1 MPGGRSRFARHADGV
16 RSHRLR
22 RMLAVLSGGA
32 VAAAVLLA
40 MSPAQAATHNDRAQL
55 ALSGLADKNNPA
67 GGSRIGI
74 HPGDSVTFSAAG
86 VPTAGLAQLGLG
98 NLIPTVNNLLNG
110 ATRFQV
116 RANFAHL
123 PGGRNATI
131 LSGRKTAHFAF
142 AHTGT
147 YSFTW
152 TVQKVTVLS
161 TLLGKQTKTT
171 TINLNGNEL
180 RRAGIKLNAHNQYVG
195 QVVVRK
201 HPPAGGVS
209 VQLPKVRVAPSAPG
223 VGQLP
228 TLKAPSV
235 KLPTVHVSVP
245 KVKLPSVPGLP
256 GLPNGKHSGGGGH
269 QGTGSNPGGGS
280 KNFSGPPVSVPEEV
294 VPKGDTA
301 ITIPGSDN
309 LGALPVYHGSNA
321 FRPTTG
327 SGNQVPGAHTV
338 ARQPRSA
345 DAAKRR
351 PLGLATKP
359 STPSGQLPVL
369 LAIISIIAL
378 ALVAGTYARLFLIR
392 RKF

>member
-1 MPGGRSRFARHADGV
+1 MPSGTSRFARHADGAG
-16 RSHRLR
+16 SHRLR
-22 RMLAVLSGGA
+22 RAFAGLSGVA

-40 MSPAQAATHNDRAQL
+40 MSPAQAAATNDRAQL

-74 HPGDSVTFSAAG
+74 HPGDSVTFSAAS
-86 VPTAGLAQLGLG
+86 VPTAGLAKLGLS
-98 NLIPTVNNLLNG
+98 NLIPTVDNLLNG

-116 RANFAHL
+116 RANFANL
-123 PGGRNATI
+123 PGGRNGTI
-131 LSGRKTAHFAF
+131 LRGHKTAHFAF

-147 YSFTW
+147 YNFTW

-180 RRAGIKLNAHNQYVG
+180 RQAGIKLNAHNQYVG

-201 HPPAGGVS
+201 HPPAGGIS

-228 TLKAPSV
+228 TLKVPSV
-235 KLPTVHVSVP
+235 KLPSVHVSIP
-245 KVKLPSVPGLP
+245 KVKVPSVPGLP
-256 GLPNGKHSGGGGH
+256 TGGNHSGGGNH
-269 QGTGSNPGGGS
+269 QGTGTNPGGGA
-280 KNFSGPPVSVPEEV
+280 KNFAGPPLSVPEEV

-327 SGNQVPGAHTV
+327 SGNQAPGVRTV

-359 STPSGQLPVL
+359 TTPSGQLPVL